1 VNEILEKIGITFAPN
16 VCMLLPD
23 SLKNNNRRL
32 NAVKEFNTFIRN
44 INVLDNRGK
53 PCWRLMG
60 NHESIRKAIC
70 ASFCPLAG
78 AGIKFKIRKNITT
91 TTSYFFVF

>member
-1 VNEILEKIGITFAPN
+1 MSECLSV
-16 VCMLLPD
+16 LPD

-44 INVLDNRGK
+44 IDVLDDRGK

-60 NHESIRKAIC
+60 NYESIRKAIC
-70 ASFCPLAG
+70 ALFCPLAG
-78 AGIKFKIRKNITT
+78 AGIKLKIRINITT
-91 TTSYFFVF
+91 TTSYFSVF

>member
-1 VNEILEKIGITFAPN
+1 MSACLSV
-16 VCMLLPD
+16 LPD
-23 SLKNNNRRL
+23 LLKNNNRRL

-44 INVLDNRGK
+44 IDVLDDRGK

-60 NHESIRKAIC
+60 NYESIRKAIC

-78 AGIKFKIRKNITT
+78 AGKKLKIRKNITT
-91 TTSYFFVF
+91 TTSYFSVF